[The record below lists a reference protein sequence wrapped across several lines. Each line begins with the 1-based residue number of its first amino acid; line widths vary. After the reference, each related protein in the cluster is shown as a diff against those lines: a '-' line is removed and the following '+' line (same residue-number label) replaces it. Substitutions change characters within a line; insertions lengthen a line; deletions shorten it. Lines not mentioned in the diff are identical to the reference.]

1 MNFIF
6 SLLVAVGL
14 ASNPAPKELVKPV
27 KQNFLPISLEDV
39 SNCSFPTEE
48 EWAQNCAP
56 TKPKGPKARRDYSQ
70 YKNCLFPNGGK
81 NTVARTGETSSD
93 DESVQGVAD
102 KQVLPSVV
110 DNSHNP
116 VKSVRSQAKEH
127 GAWSREVMAAVQ
139 SELAKNNKNGSSK
152 RQRSLN

>member
-6 SLLVAVGL
+6 PLLVAVGL
-14 ASNPAPKELVKPV
+14 ASNPAPKELVKP
-27 KQNFLPISLEDV
+27 NLLPISLEDV

-56 TKPKGPKARRDYSQ
+56 RKPKGPKARRDYSQ

-93 DESVQGVAD
+93 DESFQDVAD
-102 KQVLPSVV
+102 KQVLPSVI

-127 GAWSREVMAAVQ
+127 GAWSPEVMAALRSVIRD
-139 SELAKNNKNGSSK
+139 NGK
-152 RQRSLN
+152 FKHNGRRK